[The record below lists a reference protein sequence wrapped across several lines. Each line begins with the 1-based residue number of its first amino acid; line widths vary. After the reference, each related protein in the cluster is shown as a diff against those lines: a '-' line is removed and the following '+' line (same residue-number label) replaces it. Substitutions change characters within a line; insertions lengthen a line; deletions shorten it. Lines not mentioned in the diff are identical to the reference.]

1 MQKCNFE
8 TVGIRRVCQRGRSI
22 CDETGETHP
31 QYVCFLYLRLHCTAH
46 EDCDTMQHP
55 NATAVA
61 TLIVAVA
68 EVQSGAPPVR
78 GAGGGEEAE
87 PYNEAANAGHQGDA
101 NVQQQLKGLH
111 ARVKATEHDLK
122 MRVCRVDWQ
131 DEIKAIQTDLQA
143 RHALEMRALERSIDN
158 KVQAA
163 LDEYKQKNHLEMKIL
178 VDTMFAGLVD
188 KTKEL
193 TIELGQYKFLLTA
206 KLEEAQAEATENMDS
221 AVKRMTTSSREADMA
236 RTTAQAEF
244 EQQHAVKMTEM
255 LNSISTQQCEY
266 NLHSNQQ
273 NHAVAEKMRSHHDT
287 MLSHGKMFVEKMTD
301 TVAERMAAS
310 CADILL
316 TTSQNQ
322 HLQHETIKVELARQ
336 FEVLEHRLASLE
348 EMQEESRKSTDHVPV
363 PRREQQQGRA
373 ASDDG
378 MHAAPRIIPAGVGRN
393 AALSAEWC
401 KGDSAPATFERV
413 PARPATSFSK
423 RAHAARQIFVPENEF
438 INADGTLMTKEQINF
453 HSSMSSDLM
462 QSGSSTYHSSLSNS
476 SSPEIEVTAMDSIDR
491 ATVPLQAE
499 GFGASSNPISSHR
512 GGQASHG
519 TSYFQRGAAAMQ
531 EGAARGEPRT

>member
-1 MQKCNFE
+1 
-8 TVGIRRVCQRGRSI
+8 
-22 CDETGETHP
+22 
-31 QYVCFLYLRLHCTAH
+31 
-46 EDCDTMQHP
+46 MQHP

-193 TIELGQYKFLLTA
+193 TIELGQYKFLLNA

-244 EQQHAVKMTEM
+244 EQKHALKICEIQSMINTEQVEFNQH
-255 LNSISTQQCEY
+255 SI
-266 NLHSNQQ
+266 QQ
-273 NHAVAEKMRSHHDT
+273 NHAVMQQMRSHHDS
-287 MLSHGKMFVEKMTD
+287 MLAANKVSVQQMADNVYAKINASYDDWTQTTGKSQEMQHHENQK
-301 TVAERMAAS
+301 EI
-310 CADILL
+310 ADAM
-316 TTSQNQ
+316 NDV
-322 HLQHETIKVELARQ
+322 K
-336 FEVLEHRLASLE
+336 FRLASLE
-348 EMQEESRKSTDHVPV
+348 EMQDDSRKPTDHVAGS
-363 PRREQQQGRA
+363 RREQRQGV
-373 ASDDG
+373 ASYDNG
-378 MHAAPRIIPAGVGRN
+378 MD
-393 AALSAEWC
+393 AALGLLSECLPRQTSVSAYWSRGAE
-401 KGDSAPATFERV
+401 APATSMRTRTHSARLNSARADVARTSDV
-413 PARPATSFSK
+413 PADAYKHP
-423 RAHAARQIFVPENEF
+423 
-438 INADGTLMTKEQINF
+438 DGTPMSPEEIKKAIGSTTHSLFDSESSKYHSGST
-453 HSSMSSDLM
+453 HSS
-462 QSGSSTYHSSLSNS
+462 
-476 SSPEIEVTAMDSIDR
+476 TADIQVLQMDSIDR
-491 ATVPLQAE
+491 RAVPQQAL
-499 GFGASSNPISSHR
+499 GSFGASAFPISSTR
-512 GGQASHG
+512 GGQASHA
-519 TSYFQRGAAAMQ
+519 TSFFRQGAVEMQQGAAQ
-531 EGAARGEPRT
+531 GPPRT